1 MLKASILACLLV
13 VAAARP
19 QGTVLSIDQENHK
32 HTQNG
37 EAGTAVTGSY
47 QVIGVDG
54 SVHEVKYIADDKG
67 FRVLGE
73 GAVAAPAPAP
83 APALAEEYLPP
94 SEEYLP
100 PSEEYLPPSEEY
112 LPPSEEYLPPSE
124 EYLPPS
130 EEYLPPRAY

>member
-1 MLKASILACLLV
+1 MFFFCLFV
-13 VAAARP
+13 SNQFR
-19 QGTVLSIDQENHK
+19 
-32 HTQNG
+32 
-37 EAGTAVTGSY
+37 
-47 QVIGVDG
+47 VIGVDG

-67 FRVLGE
+67 FRVFGE

-112 LPPSEEYLPPSE
+112 LPP
-124 EYLPPS
+124 
-130 EEYLPPRAY
+130 RAY